1 MHRNWFHFAFYQ
13 TQLQRCTLNHGGKP
27 ELRLISSSLS
37 HLESSLALNVTYPP
51 DVLMAPPSAAG
62 TKWQLRSSWVQ
73 QRLWIWECTGTG
85 VSGMAVHRSCTCRG
99 LHTWS
104 CTCSSAELPA
114 CGTNNAVIATAAAL
128 WPINAPS
135 HTAHPPRIASEHLSE
150 TLSKRTGKGNHRSHA
165 KSLEYWIYSL
175 LPALNESSNHNGFW
189 TPSLPTRMQKIKQYF
204 LIHKAI
210 SHLIKSK
217 LDSWSN
223 L

>member
-1 MHRNWFHFAFYQ
+1 
-13 TQLQRCTLNHGGKP
+13 
-27 ELRLISSSLS
+27 
-37 HLESSLALNVTYPP
+37 
-51 DVLMAPPSAAG
+51 MAPPSAAG
-62 TKWQLRSSWVQ
+62 IKRQLRSSWVP

-85 VSGMAVHRSCTCRG
+85 VSGMAVHRSCACRG

-114 CGTNNAVIATAAAL
+114 CGTNNAVIGTAAAL

-135 HTAHPPRIASEHLSE
+135 HTAHPPQIASEHLSE

-204 LIHKAI
+204 LIHKALN
-210 SHLIKSK
+210 LIYLPDLNNLTFYNYRVKLFPPYQLTNVMMSFAKSLARSGVTK
-217 LDSWSN
+217 QDKPVSATPVSYWLGLLRS
-223 L
+223 